1 MGGVYLE
8 VHVKDDMKLVTV
20 WLTCVEQEDTAIR
33 EQLKALYA
41 DYKAKKYMVAQ
52 FHSGTEDLYRN
63 TRDLLLFNRKRI
75 EELTVQ
81 REKQAA
87 DPNHSGSQPSR
98 TIIQC

>member
-1 MGGVYLE
+1 ME
-8 VHVKDDMKLVTV
+8 VHVRDDMKLVTI
-20 WLTCVEQEDTAIR
+20 WLIHAEQEDTAIR

-41 DYKAKKYMVAQ
+41 DYKAKKYMVVQ

-75 EELTVQ
+75 EELAVQ

-87 DPNHSGSQPSR
+87 DPDHSGSQPSR
-98 TIIQC
+98 RIIQC